1 MTPLDGDLA
10 LDAAGN
16 AYLAWADN
24 GEAWDLDNNSLR
36 LRMATVAANA
46 PAPTVTKHYYA
57 NGERIATRVDGTLY
71 YVLGDHLGSTSLV
84 ADAAGNEVG
93 HVVYDAYG
101 AIVANTLPATL
112 TDRLF
117 TGQTFDAATGLYYY
131 TSRYYDPLLGQFAQ
145 PECVASP

>member
-1 MTPLDGDLA
+1 
-10 LDAAGN
+10 
-16 AYLAWADN
+16 
-24 GEAWDLDNNSLR
+24 
-36 LRMATVAANA
+36 
-46 PAPTVTKHYYA
+46 VTKHYYA

-101 AIVANTLPATL
+101 AIVENTLPATL

-117 TGQTFDAATGLYYY
+117 TGVPHISPLTETAFSLILVL
-131 TSRYYDPLLGQFAQ
+131 TSI
-145 PECVASP
+145 